1 MVTEVTMPRQSWS
14 GRLSLFSFAR
24 TMPRSSF
31 PPEPFV
37 PLLRSVCVA
46 KSEPIEIEATVSQAL
61 PNAMFK
67 LRLDGSDKEILGIV
81 SGKMR
86 KHFIRILPGDRVKV
100 ELSPYDLTKGRI
112 VFRQK

>member
-1 MVTEVTMPRQSWS
+1 MRVRLVAGVAGAYNRQPEIEKTRKRDSH
-14 GRLSLFSFAR
+14 LS
-24 TMPRSSF
+24 
-31 PPEPFV
+31 
-37 PLLRSVCVA
+37 
-46 KSEPIEIEATVSQAL
+46 KSEPIEMEGVITQAL

-67 LRLDGSDKEILGIV
+67 LRLDGTDKEILGIV

>member
-1 MVTEVTMPRQSWS
+1 M
-14 GRLSLFSFAR
+14 
-24 TMPRSSF
+24 
-31 PPEPFV
+31 
-37 PLLRSVCVA
+37 A
-46 KSEPIEIEATVSQAL
+46 KSEPIEMEAVVTQAL

-67 LRLDGSDKEILGIV
+67 IKLDGSDSEILGIV

-100 ELSPYDLTKGRI
+100 EISPYDLTKGRI